1 MPYDAFISHSNAAKL
16 TAYAICNKLESNG
29 IRCWILP
36 RDLSGGTGWD
46 RSISSAIQSCRVIV
60 VVLTDYANRS
70 ERVERQIELAFA
82 SGAVVIPFRADSS
95 SRQSEP
101 PEPDNSL
108 HWLDAITPEA
118 MERIKNLSEQ
128 VQGILSADKT
138 LGLQIAST
146 SAGNVLVQAKNE
158 QEPAFPD
165 HGCSTHVINDLEP
178 ERMEA
183 GSAPERGPLVAR
195 RPILREEFA
204 DEEPVSVLRKNTFN
218 WLKIRALVLTLA
230 PFVIIFGVGFCQMQ
244 KPRGMLNPEL
254 SLTAPAVANPS
265 IRSGSGMARV
275 PLQVP
280 GSAIEPNV
288 VALASNGAPKTS
300 PTLIVQRRE
309 EIGPSDPGW
318 GPTDANWSHPDNQ
331 IRLTPLMGNGAI
343 LVNTVH
349 RFTDADI
356 SAEVVMSK
364 GEDTD
369 QLGGLIFWAKDYN
382 DCYALVVSAD
392 GKFAIGRKL
401 FGRWINPT
409 AKTGSSAVR
418 TGLGQVNRLRVQ
430 TQGDLFTASI
440 NDIKVATLSGEPPKS
455 PWLIGVYGESAE
467 LSENAWDFTKL
478 RVAVAPEP
486 GQSPAWLANP

>member
-128 VQGILSADKT
+128 VQGVLSAGKT

-146 SAGNVLVQAKNE
+146 SAGNLPVQSENE

-165 HGCSTHVINDLEP
+165 QVRGTHVISDLEP
-178 ERMEA
+178 ERVEA
-183 GSAPERGPLVAR
+183 GSAPERGRLLAR
-195 RPILREEFA
+195 RPILREEFT
-204 DEEPVSVLRKNTFN
+204 DERPVSLSRKNTSN
-218 WLKIRALVLTLA
+218 WLKIRVLALIFT
-230 PFVIIFGVGFCQMQ
+230 PFVIIFGVGFYQMQ
-244 KPRGMLNPEL
+244 KPRGMLNPEP
-254 SLTAPAVANPS
+254 SLTTPAVANPS
-265 IRSGSGMARV
+265 IHSGSGMPTA

-280 GSAIEPNV
+280 GSAVEPNV
-288 VALASNGAPKTS
+288 VALASDGAPKPS
-300 PTLIVQRRE
+300 P
-309 EIGPSDPGW
+309 
-318 GPTDANWSHPDNQ
+318 
-331 IRLTPLMGNGAI
+331 
-343 LVNTVH
+343 
-349 RFTDADI
+349 
-356 SAEVVMSK
+356 
-364 GEDTD
+364 
-369 QLGGLIFWAKDYN
+369 
-382 DCYALVVSAD
+382 
-392 GKFAIGRKL
+392 RKL
-401 FGRWINPT
+401 E
-409 AKTGSSAVR
+409 AA
-418 TGLGQVNRLRVQ
+418 L
-430 TQGDLFTASI
+430 
-440 NDIKVATLSGEPPKS
+440 
-455 PWLIGVYGESAE
+455 
-467 LSENAWDFTKL
+467 
-478 RVAVAPEP
+478 
-486 GQSPAWLANP
+486 